1 MMVYSSGLAAHAFVL
16 SISYEFAFLRETK
29 SVKISPVQVRNL
41 QNTIKSKGVVPVK
54 TILVVATLDTK
65 GAEVSFCREQIEI
78 LGAKTLILDG
88 GVLGKPTI
96 QPDITREDVAAAA
109 GTTIEQVIKSP
120 SEAEAIDL
128 QAKGAGAIALRL
140 YKEGKIHG
148 VLGIGGGMG
157 TTLGTGVMRA
167 LPIGVPKFMVSSQ
180 AGNPAMVR
188 LVGTKD
194 ICMFHS
200 VADVVGLNR
209 LTRVIFTRACGG
221 VVGMASAH
229 VQELKDEKKIVAL
242 CAKGSTEDANRMIRQ
257 RLAEA
262 GYHPMTFHCFGFGPA
277 SLEQVIAD
285 GYIDGGVIEL
295 SNDWLDRIAGG
306 YSFPPDDRYENAGRL
321 GLPQVFVPGSCDLI
335 AAPPGRHTGRKT
347 HPHNEAVTSYRST
360 YSELHQV
367 GKEIGEKLSKS
378 KGPVAV
384 VIPMKG
390 FSMYDHPDGP
400 MYDPDANAGFID
412 AISTFSSTLK
422 VVKVDAHI
430 YDETF
435 IDAVINAFLEN
446 AATI

>member
-1 MMVYSSGLAAHAFVL
+1 M
-16 SISYEFAFLRETK
+16 
-29 SVKISPVQVRNL
+29 
-41 QNTIKSKGVVPVK
+41 K

-65 GAEVSFCREQIEI
+65 GAEVAFCREQIEAMD
-78 LGAKTLILDG
+78 AKALILDG

-109 GTTIEQVIKSP
+109 GITIEQVIKS
-120 SEAEAIDL
+120 STEAEAIDL
-128 QAKGAGAIALRL
+128 QAKGAGVIALRL
-140 YKEGKIHG
+140 YNEGKIHG

-180 AGNPAMVR
+180 AGNPAMGR

-200 VADVVGLNR
+200 VVDVVGLNR
-209 LTRVIFTRACGG
+209 LTRIIFTAACGG
-221 VVGMASAH
+221 VVGMANAH
-229 VQELKDEKKIVAL
+229 VKELKDKKKIVAL

-257 RLAEA
+257 KLADA
-262 GYHPMTFHCFGFGPA
+262 GYYPMTFHCFGYGPA

-360 YSELHQV
+360 YAELHQV

-390 FSMYDHPDGP
+390 FSMYDHPGGP
-400 MYDPDANAGFID
+400 MYDPDANTGFID
-412 AISTFSSTLK
+412 AISTFSGTLK
-422 VVKVDAHI
+422 VVKVDSHI

-435 IDAVINAFLEN
+435 IDAVMDAFLEN
-446 AATI
+446 AAKI

>member
-1 MMVYSSGLAAHAFVL
+1 M
-16 SISYEFAFLRETK
+16 
-29 SVKISPVQVRNL
+29 
-41 QNTIKSKGVVPVK
+41 K
-54 TILVVATLDTK
+54 TVLVVATLDTK
-65 GAEVSFCREQIEI
+65 GTEVAFCREQIEA
-78 LGAKTLILDG
+78 LGAKVLILDG

-96 QPDITREDVAAAA
+96 KPDITREEVAAAA

-120 SEAEAIDL
+120 SESEAIGL
-128 QAKGAGAIALRL
+128 QAQGGGVIALRL

-157 TTLGTGVMRA
+157 TTLGTGVMRV

-180 AGNPAMVR
+180 AGNPAMGR

-200 VADVVGLNR
+200 VTDVVGLNR

-221 VVGMASAH
+221 VVGMANAH
-229 VQELKDEKKIVAL
+229 VKELKDEKKIVAL

-257 RLAEA
+257 KLADA

-306 YSFPPDDRYENAGRL
+306 YSFPPDDRYENAGRI

-360 YSELHQV
+360 YAELNQV

-378 KGPVAV
+378 KGPVTV
-384 VIPMKG
+384 VIPMQG
-390 FSMYDHPDGP
+390 FSMYDHPGGP

-412 AISTFSSTLK
+412 AISSFPGTLK

-430 YDETF
+430 YNKTF
-435 IDAVINAFLEN
+435 IDAVMDAFLEN
-446 AATI
+446 IAKV

>member
-1 MMVYSSGLAAHAFVL
+1 
-16 SISYEFAFLRETK
+16 
-29 SVKISPVQVRNL
+29 
-41 QNTIKSKGVVPVK
+41 
-54 TILVVATLDTK
+54 
-65 GAEVSFCREQIEI
+65 
-78 LGAKTLILDG
+78 
-88 GVLGKPTI
+88 
-96 QPDITREDVAAAA
+96 
-109 GTTIEQVIKSP
+109 
-120 SEAEAIDL
+120 
-128 QAKGAGAIALRL
+128 
-140 YKEGKIHG
+140 
-148 VLGIGGGMG
+148 
-157 TTLGTGVMRA
+157 MRA

-180 AGNPAMVR
+180 AGNPAMDR

-209 LTRVIFTRACGG
+209 LTRIIFTAACGG
-221 VVGMASAH
+221 VVGMANAH
-229 VQELKDEKKIVAL
+229 VKELKDKKKIVAL
-242 CAKGSTEDANRMIRQ
+242 CAKGSTEAANRTIRQ
-257 RLAEA
+257 KLADA
-262 GYHPMTFHCFGFGPA
+262 GYYPMTFHCFGYGPA

-360 YSELHQV
+360 YSELYQV

-384 VIPMKG
+384 VIPMRG
-390 FSMYDHPDGP
+390 FSMYDYPDGP

-412 AISTFSSTLK
+412 SISTFSDTLK

-435 IDAVINAFLEN
+435 SDAVMDAFLEN
-446 AATI
+446 AAKV